1 MGKLAFL
8 AMSLFL
14 VMGSAA
20 LVAYSLA
27 YTGQFYLGMPGA
39 ALREQALTSAAL
51 IFGLVTIQFL
61 IMEE

>member
-39 ALREQALTSAAL
+39 ALREQALTSAAV

-61 IMEE
+61 IMED